1 MLFLWLMMYAHV
13 YLIIHCR
20 SREMKMSRR
29 KHSIN
34 SITNYNADK
43 YLHHSYRKDFVF
55 YQSHLKSQLLSIWI
69 DFLNCNIKST
79 ITIIPIIIN
88 LIDAEWPIVL
98 SLMNEH
104 NKPIIIQH
112 RAWDTFCMFI
122 LILFCGSF
130 TSGAKLLLQY

>member
-1 MLFLWLMMYAHV
+1 MINDVRNA
-13 YLIIHCR
+13 YLIIHYR

-43 YLHHSYRKDFVF
+43 YLHHSDRKDFVF
-55 YQSHLKSQLLSIWI
+55 YQSHLKISVVIYM
-69 DFLNCNIKST
+69 DFFLHCNIKST

-112 RAWDTFCMFI
+112 RA
-122 LILFCGSF
+122 
-130 TSGAKLLLQY
+130 

>member
-1 MLFLWLMMYAHV
+1 MRTLSYIAEAVKWKCHAESIP
-13 YLIIHCR
+13 LILSLITMQINIFITATGKISFFT
-20 SREMKMSRR
+20 SR
-29 KHSIN
+29 IW
-34 SITNYNADK
+34 
-43 YLHHSYRKDFVF
+43 
-55 YQSHLKSQLLSIWI
+55 KSQLLSIWI
-69 DFLNCNIKST
+69 VFLYCNIKST
-79 ITIIPIIIN
+79 ITIIAIIIN